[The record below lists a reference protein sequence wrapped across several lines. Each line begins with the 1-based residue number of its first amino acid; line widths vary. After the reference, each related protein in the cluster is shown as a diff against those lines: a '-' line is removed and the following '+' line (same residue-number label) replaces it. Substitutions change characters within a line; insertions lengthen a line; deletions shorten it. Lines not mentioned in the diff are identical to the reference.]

1 MAATA
6 TNPQGSTPIFR
17 RKWHLPFPLNIYQS
31 SIGRKWVMAL
41 TGIGL
46 LGFVIVHMIG
56 NFHIYEGPVQLHEYA
71 ETLRGL
77 GGGLFPRTFL
87 LWVLRL
93 GLAGMFLL
101 HIHSAYSLKERS
113 RKASDKADFVGG
125 EKKYGSK
132 RDYVAANYASSCL
145 LYTSP
150 SPRDS

>member
-17 RKWHLPFPLNIYQS
+17 RKWQLPFPLNIYQS

-113 RKASDKADFVGG
+113 RKASDK
-125 EKKYGSK
+125 
-132 RDYVAANYASSCL
+132 
-145 LYTSP
+145 
-150 SPRDS
+150 

>member
-1 MAATA
+1 MVATS

-17 RKWHLPFPLNIYQS
+17 RKLQLPFPLNIYQS

-87 LWVLRL
+87 LWLLRI

-113 RKASDKADFVGG
+113 RKASD
-125 EKKYGSK
+125 
-132 RDYVAANYASSCL
+132 
-145 LYTSP
+145 
-150 SPRDS
+150 